1 LSFRRR
7 AWKLVRCK
15 ISKEINKP
23 VKAFEG
29 GVFTNFG
36 STTLK
41 NYRDKYVTQIMASN
55 PKITRQEAE
64 RIAEAKLQADHN
76 DYSVTKINKNDGQ
89 PTTINSAPPGEPQ
102 I

>member
-1 LSFRRR
+1 M
-7 AWKLVRCK
+7 
-15 ISKEINKP
+15 
-23 VKAFEG
+23 
-29 GVFTNFG
+29 FTNFG

-89 PTTINSAPPGEPQ
+89 PTTINSAPPGEPPKYEDSTVEYKPVYFPPKQ
-102 I
+102 P